1 MTQHIDPRFAHA
13 FGPTQGGPAP
23 ATRGAIAA
31 PQAMPYPPM
40 SMPGTPRAQPLS
52 EAGRLMRFEANKK
65 SMALAYILW
74 WFLGCFGGHRF
85 YLGRTGS
92 AVAMLCIMLGSFV
105 LMFVLIGFLTIWIVP
120 VWAIIDAFL
129 IPGIVREHNQRLI
142 WEIEHYGA

>member
-1 MTQHIDPRFAHA
+1 
-13 FGPTQGGPAP
+13 
-23 ATRGAIAA
+23 
-31 PQAMPYPPM
+31 
-40 SMPGTPRAQPLS
+40 
-52 EAGRLMRFEANKK
+52 MRFEANKK